1 MKAAIHLSRRDILIT
16 ILLACVWFPVFVLYP
31 VLTYN
36 DGSSRNIRVEVV
48 KSPYKDSPTLQ
59 YRWTGDVYRSCAISL
74 RRKVVDANDM
84 VYMLETSD
92 FTPVPVDQLGV
103 TSFIATVTVS
113 SGLAEGPA
121 TYQVT
126 EVPRCT
132 WLQRLWPVA
141 IEYPPVEFELIMSDD
156 DT

>member
-1 MKAAIHLSRRDILIT
+1 MKASISLSRREILIT
-16 ILLACVWFPVFVLYP
+16 ILLTCIWFPVFVLYP
-31 VLTYN
+31 ILTYN
-36 DGSSRNIRVEVV
+36 DGSSRDISVAVV
-48 KSPYKDSPTLQ
+48 KAPTKDDPTLQ

-74 RRKVVDANDM
+74 RRKVIDANDM

-103 TSFIATVTVS
+103 TSFISTVVVS
-113 SGLAEGPA
+113 SGLPEGPA

-132 WLQRLWPVA
+132 WLQRMWPVA
-141 IEYPPVEFELIMSDD
+141 IEYPPVEFELIMPDD

>member
-16 ILLACVWFPVFVLYP
+16 ILLACIWFPVFVLYP
-31 VLTYN
+31 ILTYN
-36 DGSSRNIRVEVV
+36 DGSSRNISVEVV
-48 KSPYKDSPTLQ
+48 KAPTKGSPTLQ

-74 RRKVVDANDM
+74 RRKVTDANDM

-103 TSFIATVTVS
+103 TSFISTVVVS
-113 SGLAEGPA
+113 SGLPEGPA

-132 WLQRLWPVA
+132 WLQRMWPVA
-141 IEYPPVEFELIMSDD
+141 IEYPPVEFELIPSDD